1 MLEERLERAVG
12 ALERSVTEVDAA
24 ERFQALGRRRRRQRT
39 VTAALAWVVVAAVL
53 AGAVLAVGIARR
65 SDPRPR
71 PVVGPDPTAPARVA
85 ETFRLFGD
93 PVAMAV
99 RKLTS
104 GWPATTRAG

>member
-71 PVVGPDPTAPARVA
+71 PVVGPDPTARPGWR
-85 ETFRLFGD
+85 R
-93 PVAMAV
+93 P
-99 RKLTS
+99 S
-104 GWPATTRAG
+104 GCSATRWPWRSES

>member
-71 PVVGPDPTAPARVA
+71 PVVGSDPTARPGWR
-85 ETFRLFGD
+85 R
-93 PVAMAV
+93 P
-99 RKLTS
+99 S
-104 GWPATTRAG
+104 GCSATRWPWRSES